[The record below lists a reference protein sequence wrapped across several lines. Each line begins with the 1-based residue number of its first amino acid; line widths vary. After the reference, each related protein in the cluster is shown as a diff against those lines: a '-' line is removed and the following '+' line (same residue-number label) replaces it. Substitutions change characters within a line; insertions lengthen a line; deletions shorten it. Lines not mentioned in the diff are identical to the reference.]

1 MLLFDIGANRGD
13 ATLAGINKGFDK
25 IIAVEAAPTVFRE
38 LVGRFLYVSGVVAVL
53 SAVSDKYCERVEFYE
68 AEEDGLST
76 LNKDWLT
83 SEDMP
88 YNGKPYKTI
97 TVNTTTIDTLV
108 NTFGEPDLI
117 KIDVEGAEWS
127 VLKGMSMKY
136 GVIALEWTINTLKE
150 HEKQLE
156 FLYTLGYREFAPQFI
171 VNHLDEPSQ
180 WYPLEE
186 DMSTKLAEWVA
197 ISSEDWING
206 GWKEAGLRPTAD
218 VGMLWVR

>member
-1 MLLFDIGANRGD
+1 M
-13 ATLAGINKGFDK
+13 
-25 IIAVEAAPTVFRE
+25 
-38 LVGRFLYVSGVVAVL
+38 AVL
-53 SAVSDKYCERVEFYE
+53 SAVSDKYGERVEFYE

-136 GVIALEWTINTLKE
+136 GVITLEWTINTLKE

>member
-53 SAVSDKYCERVEFYE
+53 SAVSDKYGERVEFYE

-76 LNKDWLT
+76 LNKYWLT

-136 GVIALEWTINTLKE
+136 GVITLEWTINTLKE

>member
-53 SAVSDKYCERVEFYE
+53 SAVSDKYGERVEFYE